1 MKALHLGCG
10 ANPERKLKPPGRLD
24 FQGEHVTLDMN
35 KDHAPDVV
43 HNLNKVP
50 LPFDANEFDEIH
62 AYEVLEHCGKQGD
75 ARFFFKQFEDFHRIL
90 KPGGFLC
97 ASTPRPDSPW
107 AWADPSHTRVIAP
120 ETLIFLDQDNYNQVG
135 ETPMSDF
142 RHMYKADFAHV
153 FTQKTTHSAFWI
165 LRAK

>member
-24 FQGEHVTLDMN
+24 FQGEHVTLDRN
-35 KDHAPDVV
+35 KAHEPDVV
-43 HNLNKVP
+43 HDLNKVP

-90 KPGGFLC
+90 KPGGFVC

-107 AWADPSHTRVIAP
+107 AWGDPSHTRVIAP

-135 ETPMSDF
+135 DTPMSDF
-142 RHMYKADFAHV
+142 RHMYKADFQVV
-153 FTQKTTHSAFWI
+153 FTQKATHSAYWV